1 MPVANPKILRTIPL
15 FQMLDE
21 HELLTLAKELDESY
35 FLAGQDIFTVGD
47 AGDEMY
53 VVESGQVELFLQDKA
68 NDRVHLGYV
77 NQGDLFGEFSL
88 LSGEERTSSARA
100 LQNTKLIIIDQN
112 DLHILVS
119 AHPAS
124 ALDMLSA
131 LGQRLRDSN
140 RIVQERTIRNPN
152 DEMDGPTHWGEKLS
166 DFLTMIAGDIR
177 FVYFSLIWFSVWIV
191 WNINI
196 IPGLVAFDPFP
207 FGLLTMVVSLEAI
220 FLSLFVLISQNR
232 QASRDKVRNDIE
244 YEVNVRAGE
253 EIRVLMKQLEE
264 FQRHTVEHFNDLN
277 KRMDGTDASE

>member
-1 MPVANPKILRTIPL
+1 MSVANPKILRTIPL

-47 AGDEMY
+47 AGDQMY

-68 NDRVHLGYV
+68 NDRVHLGFV

-100 LQNTKLIIIDQN
+100 LENTKLIIIDQN
-112 DLHILVS
+112 DLQILVS

-152 DEMDGPTHWGEKLS
+152 DEMTGPTHWGEKLS

-253 EIRVLMKQLEE
+253 EIRVVMKQLEE

-277 KRMDGTDASE
+277 AKIDKIQPT